1 MIRVFSFKKQKDDTE
16 SNNSFM
22 AKRRNILNKN
32 SNFMVREAYKSLR
45 TNIRFLLHKESCK
58 KLCVVSGT
66 AGEGKSITT
75 LNLAISLAESGQ
87 RVLLI
92 DADMRLPTQA
102 RLLMEKVSPGLSNIL
117 AGLCTAE
124 DAIHKDIFPGLDL
137 IFAGDIPPNPS
148 ELLGN
153 PEMTELLD
161 TQSANYDY
169 ILVDTPPVGIVTDA
183 CVLAPH
189 LDGILLLVRQG
200 HAKKEEVRQSV
211 RRLKMAGARILGY
224 VFNAVPTEAGQSYSY
239 YYYGDKA
246 NEKSEHNEKKS

>member
-1 MIRVFSFKKQKDDTE
+1 MFKFKKEKKTQEPNGT
-16 SNNSFM
+16 FM
-22 AKRRNILNKN
+22 AKRRQILNKN
-32 SNFMVREAYKSLR
+32 SNFLVREAYKSLR
-45 TNIRFLLHKESCK
+45 TNLQFLLRKESCK

-87 RVLLI
+87 RILLI

-102 RLLMEKVSPGLSNIL
+102 RLLVEKVSPGLSNVL
-117 AGLCTAE
+117 AGLASTE
-124 DAIHKDIFPGLDL
+124 EAIRKNIYPGLDL
-137 IFAGDIPPNPS
+137 IFAGDVPPNPS
-148 ELLGN
+148 ELLGS
-153 PEMTELLD
+153 PEMLELLEK
-161 TQSANYDY
+161 QSENYDY

-189 LDGILLLVRQG
+189 LDGVLLLVRQG

-211 RRLKMAGARILGY
+211 RKLQMAGARILGY
-224 VFNAVPTEAGQSYSY
+224 VFNAVPTEMGNSYSY

-246 NEKSEHNEKKS
+246 NEKKS

>member
-1 MIRVFSFKKQKDDTE
+1 MFKFKKEKKTQEPNGT
-16 SNNSFM
+16 FM
-22 AKRRNILNKN
+22 AKRRQILNKN
-32 SNFMVREAYKSLR
+32 SNFLVREAYKSLR
-45 TNIRFLLHKESCK
+45 TNLQFLLRKESCK

-87 RVLLI
+87 RILLI

-102 RLLMEKVSPGLSNIL
+102 RLLVEKVSPGLSNVL
-117 AGLCTAE
+117 AGLSSAE
-124 DAIHKDIFPGLDL
+124 EAIRKNIYPGLDL
-137 IFAGDIPPNPS
+137 IFAGDVPPNPS
-148 ELLGN
+148 ELLGS
-153 PEMTELLD
+153 PEMLELLEK
-161 TQSANYDY
+161 QSENYDY

-189 LDGILLLVRQG
+189 LDGVLLLVRQG

-211 RRLKMAGARILGY
+211 RKLQMAGARILGY
-224 VFNAVPTEAGQSYSY
+224 VFNAVPTELGNSYSY

-246 NEKSEHNEKKS
+246 NEKKS

>member
-1 MIRVFSFKKQKDDTE
+1 MFKFKKEKKTQEPNGT
-16 SNNSFM
+16 FM
-22 AKRRNILNKN
+22 AKRRQILNKN
-32 SNFMVREAYKSLR
+32 SNFLVREAYKSLR
-45 TNIRFLLHKESCK
+45 TNLQFLLRKESCK

-102 RLLMEKVSPGLSNIL
+102 RLLVEKVSPGLSNIL
-117 AGLCTAE
+117 AGLATAE
-124 DAIHKDIFPGLDL
+124 DSIRRNIYPGLDL
-137 IFAGDIPPNPS
+137 IFAGDVPPNPS
-148 ELLGN
+148 ELLGS
-153 PEMTELLD
+153 PEMLELLE

-189 LDGILLLVRQG
+189 LDGVLLLVRQG
-200 HAKKEEVRQSV
+200 HAKKDEVRQSV
-211 RRLKMAGARILGY
+211 RKLQMAGARILGY
-224 VFNAVPTEAGQSYSY
+224 VFNAVPTELGNSYSY

-246 NEKSEHNEKKS
+246 NEKKS

>member
-1 MIRVFSFKKQKDDTE
+1 MFQFKKNK
-16 SNNSFM
+16 NSQEPNGAFM
-22 AKRRNILNKN
+22 AKRRQILNKN

-45 TNIRFLLHKESCK
+45 TNIRFLLHKEGCK

-92 DADMRLPTQA
+92 DADMRLPTQS
-102 RLLMEKVSPGLSNIL
+102 RLLVEKMSPGLSNIL
-117 AGLCTAE
+117 AGLCTPE
-124 DAIHKDIFPGLDL
+124 EAIRREIYPNLDVIFS
-137 IFAGDIPPNPS
+137 GDVPPNPS
-148 ELLGN
+148 ELLGD
-153 PEMTELLD
+153 PVTGELLQKMSD
-161 TQSANYDY
+161 RYDY

-183 CVLAPH
+183 CVLANY
-189 LDGILLLVRQG
+189 LDGVLLLVRQG

-211 RRLKMAGARILGY
+211 RRLQMAGARVLGY
-224 VFNAVPTEAGQSYSY
+224 VLNAVPTEIGNAYSY

-246 NEKSEHNEKKS
+246 NEKKS